1 MKMSLY
7 TLKRRGSRIALVT
20 TGALLL
26 SLTPVFNEP
35 QFAVHAEEETKE
47 DMQQQK
53 DEAEAGQAEAEAN
66 AAKYQKQIDSLVKT
80 VTELDAQMTDISVQ
94 IVEKKQE
101 ASDLQAEIDD
111 TQKKLAA
118 AQVSE
123 DNQYEAMKKRIQYL
137 YEEGDVEYI
146 DALLSSASFEDSLN
160 KSEYVDQISSYD
172 QKQLNKLVKTKNDIA
187 SYEKTLEKDLA
198 DVETVKADLE
208 QKQSDLDDVIT
219 QKNDEINKYSGDVA
233 IQEAIAAE
241 FAQKAADLDDKLA
254 NLAIQEAAARE
265 AELKKQQE
273 EQRKQQQQ
281 QIEDN
286 NNNGGNDD
294 NGGGSDDNGGS
305 SDDNG
310 GGSDDN
316 GGGSNGGSTTGT
328 GQFIWPVSTGGV
340 ITDTYGPRDA
350 PTAGASTWH
359 RGLDI
364 GCGYGDA
371 ILAADSGVVT
381 VAEWG
386 ESGGN
391 YVMIDHGNGF
401 VTMYLHNSSLAVS
414 VGDVVSQGQTIAYAG
429 STGYSTGTH
438 CHFSVFLNGEYVN
451 PQDYL

>member
-7 TLKRRGSRIALVT
+7 TLKRSGSRVALVT
-20 TGALLL
+20 AGALLL
-26 SLTPVFNEP
+26 SLTPAFNTP
-35 QFAVHAEEETKE
+35 QFAVYAEETKE
-47 DMQQQK
+47 DVQQQK

-66 AAKYQKQIDSLVKT
+66 AAKYQKQVDSLVKT

-233 IQEAIAAE
+233 VQQAIAAE
-241 FAQKAADLDDKLA
+241 FAQKASDLDDKLA
-254 NLAIQEAAARE
+254 NIAIQEAAARE
-265 AELKKQQE
+265 AELKRQQE
-273 EQRKQQQQ
+273 EQRQQQQ
-281 QIEDN
+281 QQVEDN
-286 NNNGGNDD
+286 SGDNSDDSSDGNDD
-294 NGGGSDDNGGS
+294 SNGGGDDSSNG
-305 SDDNG
+305 
-310 GGSDDN
+310 
-316 GGGSNGGSTTGT
+316 GGSTTGT
-328 GQFIWPVSTGGV
+328 GRFIWPVSTGGV

>member
-7 TLKRRGSRIALVT
+7 TLKRSGSRVALVT
-20 TGALLL
+20 AGALLL
-26 SLTPVFNEP
+26 SLTPAFNTP
-35 QFAVHAEEETKE
+35 QFAVYAEETKE
-47 DMQQQK
+47 DVQQQK

-66 AAKYQKQIDSLVKT
+66 AAKYQKQVDSLVKT

-233 IQEAIAAE
+233 VQQAIAAE
-241 FAQKAADLDDKLA
+241 FAQKASDLDDKLA
-254 NLAIQEAAARE
+254 NIAIQEAAARE
-265 AELKKQQE
+265 AELKRQQE
-273 EQRKQQQQ
+273 EQKQQQQ
-281 QIEDN
+281 QQVEDN
-286 NNNGGNDD
+286 NNNGDNDD
-294 NGGGSDDNGGS
+294 NGGGSN
-305 SDDNG
+305 DDNG

-316 GGGSNGGSTTGT
+316 GGGSSGGSTTGT
-328 GQFIWPVSTGGV
+328 GRFIWPVSTGGV

>member
-7 TLKRRGSRIALVT
+7 TLKRSGSRVALVT
-20 TGALLL
+20 AGALLL
-26 SLTPVFNEP
+26 SLTPAFNTP
-35 QFAVHAEEETKE
+35 QFAVYAEETKE
-47 DMQQQK
+47 DVQQQK

-66 AAKYQKQIDSLVKT
+66 AAKYQKQVDSLVKT

-233 IQEAIAAE
+233 VQQAIAAE
-241 FAQKAADLDDKLA
+241 FAQKASDLDDKLA
-254 NLAIQEAAARE
+254 NIAIQEAAARE
-265 AELKKQQE
+265 AELKRQQE
-273 EQRKQQQQ
+273 EQRQQQQ
-281 QIEDN
+281 QQVEDN
-286 NNNGGNDD
+286 SGDNSDDSSDGNDD
-294 NGGGSDDNGGS
+294 SSGGGDDSSNG
-305 SDDNG
+305 
-310 GGSDDN
+310 
-316 GGGSNGGSTTGT
+316 GGSTTGT
-328 GQFIWPVSTGGV
+328 GRFIWPVSTGGV

>member
-7 TLKRRGSRIALVT
+7 TLKRSGSRVALVT
-20 TGALLL
+20 AGALLL
-26 SLTPVFNEP
+26 SLTPAFNTP
-35 QFAVHAEEETKE
+35 QFAVYAEETKE
-47 DMQQQK
+47 DVQQQK

-66 AAKYQKQIDSLVKT
+66 AAKYQKQVDSLVKT

-111 TQKKLAA
+111 TQKKLAV

-233 IQEAIAAE
+233 VQQAIAAE
-241 FAQKAADLDDKLA
+241 FAQKASDLDDKLA
-254 NLAIQEAAARE
+254 NIAIQEAAARE
-265 AELKKQQE
+265 AELKRQQE
-273 EQRKQQQQ
+273 EQRQQQQ
-281 QIEDN
+281 QQVEDN
-286 NNNGGNDD
+286 SGDNSDDSSDGNDD
-294 NGGGSDDNGGS
+294 SNGGGDDSSNG
-305 SDDNG
+305 
-310 GGSDDN
+310 
-316 GGGSNGGSTTGT
+316 GGSTTGT
-328 GQFIWPVSTGGV
+328 GRFIWPVSTGGV